1 MDYPVFKAKGY
12 PIGSG
17 QVEAMNKNV
26 IGNRLKR
33 SGMHW
38 SKGGASAMAATRALA
53 FSKFKL
59 CSFDQLRFQA
69 YPLPA

>member
-1 MDYPVFKAKGY
+1 MNYPAFKAEGY

-33 SGMHW
+33 SGSRLKIREH
-38 SKGGASAMAATRALA
+38 
-53 FSKFKL
+53 
-59 CSFDQLRFQA
+59 CSLGNR
-69 YPLPA
+69 